1 MFVLLENT
9 PETLFDYVID
19 KDGKLIVFHFSFEV
33 KAAEISIT
41 AASSGQP
48 WCYTSQGQEILK
60 HGTQQE
66 MTLHKAYLRS
76 ALYIQFTVNHNY
88 KPQSNS

>member
-1 MFVLLENT
+1 MFVLLKNT

-33 KAAEISIT
+33 NAAEISIT

-66 MTLHKAYLRS
+66 MNLHKKYLKIS
-76 ALYIQFTVNHNY
+76 FIYSNH
-88 KPQSNS
+88 S